1 MFCPVERIKD
11 VEIQAFK
18 GFLKLA
24 CSQHRAE
31 FVDLLSFSGASS
43 VSRILN
49 GFTVVID
56 DLLSN
61 MENLLAFN

>member
-1 MFCPVERIKD
+1 MFCPVVRIKD

-24 CSQHRAE
+24 YSQHRAE
-31 FVDLLSFSGASS
+31 FVDLLSFSGASGM
-43 VSRILN
+43 SRILS
-49 GFTVVID
+49 GLTVVVD

-61 MENLLAFN
+61 MENLPAFN